1 MPAYRSP
8 IGRKRRRIPLAATC
22 WRSNCPRFETLV
34 NLVPDSHPMK
44 QKTDY
49 LKGPRFSDEETAHL
63 MSGDHLR
70 LSGLAHRAA
79 QSAD

>member
-1 MPAYRSP
+1 
-8 IGRKRRRIPLAATC
+8 
-22 WRSNCPRFETLV
+22 
-34 NLVPDSHPMK
+34 MK